1 MKKVYNDFIKKY
13 PQVQNKE
20 LEELCSIF
28 KNEVDGAVL
37 HSVKLG
43 VKSRELICALPQD
56 FELRAFYEGKASD
69 VFRMELYYKD
79 NRVKTIEKI
88 ESKHIFYRIE
98 NIKIAIEYTLK
109 KRKSDVD
116 FYLPLYKKLLD
127 IIIHP
132 MENNNIMNWMEEH
145 QRLFK
150 LEENKDLLLNGIIKE
165 TQHNMRYSYGYSK
178 VFAERFDVPVCHVPV
193 TVILYEV
200 NEGLLYDIL
209 FKELQRF
216 ISFQFLVDEV
226 DSNESLIKLS
236 EEKIHNFVN
245 NF

>member
-13 PQVQNKE
+13 PQVANKE
-20 LEELCSIF
+20 LEELCNIF

-43 VKSRELICALPQD
+43 IKSRELIYELPQG
-56 FELRAFYEGKASD
+56 FELRVFYEGKASD

-79 NRVKTIEKI
+79 NRVKIIEKV

-116 FYLPLYKKLLD
+116 FYLPLYKKLSD
-127 IIIHP
+127 ILITAR
-132 MENNNIMNWMEEH
+132 ENYKNNSVINWLEEQ
-145 QRLFK
+145 QRLFS
-150 LEENKDLLLNGIIKE
+150 LEENKDLLLKGIIKE
-165 TQHNMRYSYGYSK
+165 TQPYINYSYSYSDK
-178 VFAERFDVPVCHVPV
+178 IV
-193 TVILYEV
+193 YEV
-200 NEGLLYDIL
+200 NERLLYDIL
-209 FKELQRF
+209 FKELKQL

-226 DSNESLIKLS
+226 ERNESMIKLS
-236 EEKIHNFVN
+236 QEKIHDLVN

>member
-1 MKKVYNDFIKKY
+1 MKKVYGDFTKKY
-13 PQVQNKE
+13 PQVANIE
-20 LEELCSIF
+20 LEELCNIF
-28 KNEVDGAVL
+28 KNEVDGAIL

-43 VKSRELICALPQD
+43 VKSRELICALPQN
-56 FELRAFYEGKASD
+56 FEIRVFYEGKASD

-116 FYLPLYKKLLD
+116 FYLPLYKKLSDILITARENYENN
-127 IIIHP
+127 III
-132 MENNNIMNWMEEH
+132 NWMEEQ

-150 LEENKDLLLNGIIKE
+150 LEENKDLLLKGVIKE
-165 TQHNMRYSYGYSK
+165 TQPYIHYSYGYSDK
-178 VFAERFDVPVCHVPV
+178 IV
-193 TVILYEV
+193 YEV
-200 NEGLLYDIL
+200 NERLLYDIL
-209 FKELQRF
+209 FKELKQF

-226 DSNESLIKLS
+226 ERNESMIKLS
-236 EEKIHNFVN
+236 QEKIHNLVN